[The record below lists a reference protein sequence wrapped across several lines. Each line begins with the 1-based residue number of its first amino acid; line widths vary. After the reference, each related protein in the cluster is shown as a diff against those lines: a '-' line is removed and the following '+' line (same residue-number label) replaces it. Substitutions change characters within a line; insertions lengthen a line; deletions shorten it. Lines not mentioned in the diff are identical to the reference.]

1 MIQLEAEQDMLIDGK
16 VLADGSGA
24 TQAGLGGGSGGSVY
38 LKARHFSG
46 LFTVIL
52 YNIKNKQKFNAY
64 IRFKLVTYFV
74 LCHIS

>member
-38 LKARHFSG
+38 LKARHLSG
-46 LFTVIL
+46 LCDTVSR
-52 YNIKNKQKFNAY
+52 NKAQPSGKQ
-64 IRFKLVTYFV
+64 L
-74 LCHIS
+74 